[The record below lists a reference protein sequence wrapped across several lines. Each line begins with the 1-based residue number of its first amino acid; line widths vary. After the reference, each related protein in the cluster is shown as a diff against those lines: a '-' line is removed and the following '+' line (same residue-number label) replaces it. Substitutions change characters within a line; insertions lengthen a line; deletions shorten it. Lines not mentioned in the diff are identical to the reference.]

1 MSRVSDQEEM
11 PKLPE
16 NTSDETHP
24 PDARPRALKAATV
37 EPEYEAGASY
47 LPKLPWR
54 WLALAVV
61 IGLGIYYG
69 YQYRERERATAMREQ
84 ILATHEQ
91 ALAPIVERYRTF
103 RERITDWTL
112 GAVNGGEP
120 ERWSDPRLR
129 VAGLHSGDGLYLRVR
144 AADVTDADSLENA
157 ARAMDQDAIT
167 RCLGIAPSSAR
178 GLYENGE
185 FLMPEFLDTVRNE
198 PDFLRLRVIDETLS
212 HNISV
217 DVPIISTLL
226 RSQYFLLVVQRGENR
241 REEPVDVFL
250 WDLGEN
256 RQLLRARIQ
265 ARGVLIP
272 VRIDRMIPGT
282 QVARA
287 PGVPS
292 TTSGGANDC
301 SIASQIRALTGD
313 AAAEVGAAAV
323 GALMNAEAEA
333 TTDAGVTADA
343 GVPAAAATT
352 ETTPAAPSEAVP
364 SAPSEAAPSE
374 AAPSAH

>member
-1 MSRVSDQEEM
+1 MSAVSDHEES
-11 PKLPE
+11 PTLPE
-16 NTSDETHP
+16 STEREE
-24 PDARPRALKAATV
+24 AKPRVLKAATV

-47 LPKLPWR
+47 LPKLPWK
-54 WLALAVV
+54 WLVLAVV
-61 IGLGIYYG
+61 IGAGIYYG
-69 YQYRERERATAMREQ
+69 YQYRERARATAMREQ
-84 ILATHEQ
+84 ILSTHEQ
-91 ALAPIVERYRTF
+91 ALAPIVDRYRTF
-103 RERITDWTL
+103 RERISNWTL
-112 GAVNGGEP
+112 EAVNGGEP
-120 ERWSDPRLR
+120 ERWSDARLR

-144 AADVTDADSLENA
+144 ASDVTDAASLENA

-178 GLYENGE
+178 GLYENGS
-185 FLMPEFLDTVRNE
+185 FLMPEFLDTVRDE
-198 PDFLRLRVIDETLS
+198 PDFLRLRVIDEALS

-265 ARGVLIP
+265 ARGLLIP

-301 SIASQIRALTGD
+301 SIASQIRAITGD
-313 AAAEVGAAAV
+313 SAAEVGAQAV
-323 GALMNAEAEA
+323 GALMAAEEA
-333 TTDAGVTADA
+333 QTSDAGATSDA
-343 GVPAAAATT
+343 GVPAAEPASAEVSAPPST
-352 ETTPAAPSEAVP
+352 EVSAPP
-364 SAPSEAAPSE
+364 SAP
-374 AAPSAH
+374 

>member
-1 MSRVSDQEEM
+1 MSAVSDHEEM
-11 PKLPE
+11 PTLPE
-16 NTSDETHP
+16 GSSEEP
-24 PDARPRALKAATV
+24 RPADNAPRVLKAATV
-37 EPEYEAGASY
+37 EPEYEPGASY

-54 WLALAVV
+54 WLVLAVV
-61 IGLGIYYG
+61 IGAGIYYG

-84 ILATHEQ
+84 ILSTHEQ
-91 ALAPIVERYRTF
+91 ALAPIVNRYRTF

-112 GAVNGGEP
+112 EAVNGGEP
-120 ERWSDPRLR
+120 ERWSDARLR

-144 AADVTDADSLENA
+144 ASDVTDAASLENA

-178 GLYENGE
+178 GLYENGA

-226 RSQYFLLVVQRGENR
+226 RSQYFMLVVQRGENR
-241 REEPVDVFL
+241 RESPVDVFL

-282 QVARA
+282 HVPRA

-292 TTSGGANDC
+292 TSSGGANDC
-301 SIASQIRALTGD
+301 SIASQIRAITGD
-313 AAAEVGAAAV
+313 AAAEVGEAAV

-333 TTDAGVTADA
+333 TTDAGPSPDA
-343 GVPAAAATT
+343 GV
-352 ETTPAAPSEAVP
+352 AAPT
-364 SAPSEAAPSE
+364 EAAPTE
-374 AAPSAH
+374 AAPTEAAPTETP